1 MQAKEH
7 WEHVYKTKSTDSVS
21 WYQAHA
27 VHSLQLIKQTGLELS
42 APIIDVGGGASTLVL
57 DLLVDG
63 YSNLTVLDLSS
74 AAIAAAKNH
83 IGSERSKQVEWLEAN
98 ILEAELADNTYELWH
113 DRAVFHFLTAKEDR
127 QKYVQLMRRAIK
139 PGAYIIIATF
149 AEDGPIQCS
158 GLQAIR
164 YSANELHAEFGDSFN
179 LIQHEQESH
188 VTPSGVTQQF
198 MYCHFQKR

>member
-7 WEHVYKTKSTDSVS
+7 WEHVYKTKSTGSVS

-139 PGAYIIIATF
+139 PGAYIIVATF

-158 GLQAIR
+158 GLQARR
-164 YSANELHAEFGDSFN
+164 YSSNELHAEFGDSFN
-179 LIQHEQESH
+179 LIQHEKESH

-198 MYCHFQKR
+198 MYCYFQKR

>member
-7 WEHVYKTKSTDSVS
+7 WEHVYKTKSTGSVS

-98 ILEAELADNTYELWH
+98 ILEQVGGGTGPDAAPPSRVIVMRKKGKADSDDE
-113 DRAVFHFLTAKEDR
+113 E
-127 QKYVQLMRRAIK
+127 
-139 PGAYIIIATF
+139 
-149 AEDGPIQCS
+149 C
-158 GLQAIR
+158 
-164 YSANELHAEFGDSFN
+164 
-179 LIQHEQESH
+179 
-188 VTPSGVTQQF
+188 
-198 MYCHFQKR
+198 